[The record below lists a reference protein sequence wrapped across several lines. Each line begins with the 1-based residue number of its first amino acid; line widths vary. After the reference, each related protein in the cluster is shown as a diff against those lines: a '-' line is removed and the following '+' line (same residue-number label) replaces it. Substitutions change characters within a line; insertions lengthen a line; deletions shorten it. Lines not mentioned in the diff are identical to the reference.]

1 MRAEIDAGVRFAL
14 SSDADVT
21 SFVPLETITNAVL
34 GTTMGGRSIGSDQA
48 LTVEEAIR
56 AHTIDAAYSIFAED
70 HIGSIEPGKR
80 ADLTIIDGKLFEVAP
95 AAIRDLSI
103 WMTIVDGD
111 VLYGPGG
118 RLE

>member
-56 AHTIDAAYSIFAED
+56 AHT
-70 HIGSIEPGKR
+70 GKR